1 MIDRL
6 LSILAPHICI
16 MCGTEGALLC
26 ERCFPDAIDPIPAR
40 CYRCSAT
47 SANSA
52 VCNSCRRNSPLRY
65 VWVTTQYD
73 GPPKELVY
81 RLKFGRTK
89 QAASVIASY
98 LHETVPVLPPSTV
111 VTFVPTATSRVRQR
125 GYDQIQLIA
134 RAFARYRGLQCAPLL
149 VRYGQ
154 SRQVGSDRKHRFD
167 QAAKNY
173 GTLKK
178 VAKGTDVLLI
188 DDILTTGATL
198 ESAAKLLKQAG
209 AKTINAAIFAQKQ

>member
-1 MIDRL
+1 
-6 LSILAPHICI
+6 
-16 MCGTEGALLC
+16 
-26 ERCFPDAIDPIPAR
+26 
-40 CYRCSAT
+40 
-47 SANSA
+47 
-52 VCNSCRRNSPLRY
+52 LRH
-65 VWVTTQYD
+65 VWVATQYD

-81 RLKFGRTK
+81 RLKFSRAK
-89 QAASVIASY
+89 QAASVIANY
-98 LHETVPVLPPSTV
+98 LHETVPDLPAQTI

-125 GYDQIQLIA
+125 GYDQAQLIA
-134 RAFARYRGLQCAPLL
+134 KSFALRRGLKCTPLL

-173 GTLKK
+173 GAIKK
-178 VAKGTDVLLI
+178 IPTGTEVLLI

-198 ESAAKLLKQAG
+198 EASARLLKQSG

>member
-6 LSILAPHICI
+6 LSILAPHVCI
-16 MCGTEGALLC
+16 MCGAEGALLC
-26 ERCFPDAIDPIPAR
+26 VRCFPDALDPIPER
-40 CYRCSAT
+40 CYRCSAI

-52 VCNSCRRNSPLRY
+52 VCSSCRRNSPLKH
-65 VWVTTQYD
+65 VWITTQYD

-81 RLKFGRTK
+81 KLKFGRTK
-89 QAASVIASY
+89 HAAKVIADH
-98 LHETVPVLPPSTV
+98 LHETVPDLPSSTL

-125 GYDQIQLIA
+125 GYDQTQLIA
-134 RAFARYRGLQCAPLL
+134 KAFARHRSLQCAPLL

-173 GTLKK
+173 GPLKNI
-178 VAKGTDVLLI
+178 ATSTDVLLI